1 MNIVACVA
9 NLVGR
14 DLALFLT
21 EVDCNLEFVI
31 TCNND
36 PYEEE
41 IYSIFSSHNVKCYR
55 NIDINSDF
63 FVDELKINSIDL
75 VFLLW
80 WPKIVKQRA
89 IDSVGLGF
97 INLHPSLL
105 PFNRGKHPYYWSIV
119 DGTPA
124 GVSLHFID
132 AEIDEGNILFQ
143 RKIDTPITMTGEIL
157 YDESIRC
164 ITELFKDSYDD
175 IIKGKLS
182 PKPQDSDKSTFHLG
196 QLIEK
201 HSEIILD
208 KQYKALDLLN
218 ILRAKS
224 FSGRPSSH
232 FMLDGKKYYINI
244 TIREAKQ

>member
-1 MNIVACVA
+1 MKIAACVA
-9 NLVGR
+9 NSVGR

-21 EVDCNLEFVI
+21 EVGCNLEFVI
-31 TCNND
+31 TCDND

-41 IYSIFSSHNVKCYR
+41 IHSIFSSHSVKCYR

-63 FVDELKINSIDL
+63 FVEELKSNSIDL

-80 WPKIVKQRA
+80 WPKIVKQKS
-89 IDSVGLGF
+89 IGSVELGF

-119 DGTPA
+119 EGTPA

-132 AEIDEGNILFQ
+132 AEIDKGNVLFQ
-143 RKIDTPITMTGEIL
+143 RKIDTPITTTGETL

-164 ITELFKDSYDD
+164 IIELFKDSYDD
-175 IIKGKLS
+175 IINGNLN
-182 PKPQDSDKSTFHLG
+182 PKPQDSSRSTFHLG
-196 QLIEK
+196 KHIEK
-201 HSEIILD
+201 HSEILLD
-208 KQYKALDLLN
+208 KKYKALDLIN
-218 ILRAKS
+218 IMRAKS

-232 FMLDGKKYYINI
+232 FTLDGKKYYINI
-244 TIREAKQ
+244 AIREAK